1 MERKFE
7 VLHRFFGYTAFRT
20 GQEEIV
26 DALVGGRDVSCVM
39 PTGAGK
45 SICYQVPA
53 LLMPGIALVI
63 SPLISLMQDQVDA
76 LNQNGIPAAFL
87 NSSLSPQVYGQ
98 TLYDMENGAY
108 KLIYVAPERLS
119 AEGFRSVCMKLPISL
134 IAVDEAHCVS
144 QWGQDFRPEYRKI
157 AEFVSALPKRP
168 VLGAF
173 TATATRTVRRDIAAL
188 LELRNPVQVTT
199 GFDRPNLYFGV
210 ETPNSKPLRLLQL
223 LEERQGKSGIV
234 YCLTRRAVEEVE
246 ELLRDKGIAATR
258 YHAGLSEA
266 ERRKNQED
274 FIFDRKTVM
283 VATNAFGMGI
293 DKSNV
298 SFVIHYNMPKNL
310 ESYYQEAGRA
320 GRDGAP
326 AECVLLYG
334 AKDVQTNRWMIEN
347 SEPNPDLDPD
357 TQEAIIQRDLDR
369 LRKMEY
375 YCLTQDCLRGYIL
388 GYFGEEAGERC
399 DNCSSC
405 ASGSALIDATV
416 EAQQAL
422 SCVVRC
428 GQQFGSGMIMDVL
441 RGVENER
448 VCGNSFQK
456 LSTYGLMRGKTIIEV
471 RRLLD
476 ALRMQGYLQQTDG
489 DRPVLRLLPAAKMIL
504 TGAKKF
510 EMRVPIAPENMKT
523 RISGK
528 DSDVDEALFEKLKKL
543 RAKLASRQSVP
554 AYVVFTDAT
563 LRELSAVKPET
574 EQELLRISG
583 VGEKKAARYGKAF
596 LDEIRMHRENK

>member
-1 MERKFE
+1 MEKRE
-7 VLHRFFGYTAFRT
+7 ILHRFFGYTTFRN
-20 GQEEIV
+20 GQEEII
-26 DALVGGRDVSCVM
+26 DALCSGRDVSCVM

-53 LLMPGIALVI
+53 LLMPGITIVI

-76 LNQNGIPAAFL
+76 LNQNEIPAAFL
-87 NSSLSPQVYGQ
+87 NSSLSPQEYGK
-98 TLYDMENGAY
+98 TLFDMENGVY
-108 KLIYVAPERLS
+108 KLVYVAPERLS
-119 AEGFRSVCMKLPISL
+119 TEGFRSVCMKLPISL

-157 AEFVSALPKRP
+157 AEFVAILPKRP

-173 TATATRTVRRDIAAL
+173 TATATKTVRRDIAAL
-188 LELRNPVQVTT
+188 LELRDPVQVTT

-210 ETPNSKPLRLLQL
+210 ESPNSKPLRLLQL

-234 YCLTRRAVEEVE
+234 YCLTRRTVEDVE

-334 AKDVQTNRWMIEN
+334 SKDVQTNRWMIEN
-347 SEPNPDLDPD
+347 SEPNPNLDPD
-357 TQEAIIQRDLDR
+357 TQETIVQRDLDR

-375 YCLTQDCLRGYIL
+375 YCLTQDCLRNYIL
-388 GYFGEEAGERC
+388 GYFGEKADERC

-405 ASGSALIDATV
+405 AFGSALVDATV

-428 GQQFGSGMIMDVL
+428 GQRFGSGVIMDVL
-441 RGVENER
+441 RGVENDRILE
-448 VCGNSFQK
+448 NEFQA
-456 LSTYGLMRGKTIIEV
+456 LSTYGLMRGKTVSEV

-476 ALRMQGYLQQTDG
+476 ALRIQGYLQQTDG
-489 DRPVLRLLPAAKMIL
+489 ERPVLRLLPAARGIL
-504 TGAKKF
+504 MGEKKF
-510 EMRVPIAPENMKT
+510 EMRVPVAPEKPKKRMAEG
-523 RISGK
+523 SAE
-528 DSDVDEALFEKLKKL
+528 VDEVLFEKLKKL
-543 RAKLASRQSVP
+543 RAKLAARQSVP

-563 LRELSAVKPET
+563 LRELSAVKPEN
-574 EQELLRISG
+574 EQDLLRVSG
-583 VGEKKAARYGKAF
+583 VGEKKAVRYGKTF
-596 LDEIRMHRENK
+596 LEEIRAHKEKQ